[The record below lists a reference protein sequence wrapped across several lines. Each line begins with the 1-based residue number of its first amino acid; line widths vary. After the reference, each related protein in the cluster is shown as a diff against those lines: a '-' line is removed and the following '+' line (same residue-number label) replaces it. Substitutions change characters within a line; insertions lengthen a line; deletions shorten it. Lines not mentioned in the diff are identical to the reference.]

1 MHSPFDG
8 IRASHIRWCCHLE
21 KRQGIISVFDK
32 TGIVEFCRDIA
43 PYFSFVSTGKT
54 AQVLQ
59 SADIP
64 VMTVSDFTGFPEILD
79 GRVKTLHP
87 RILGGILA
95 TSDQQTELQEHDIPA
110 IGLVVVNLY
119 PFEEVTSKPHELA
132 EALDNI
138 DIGGVT
144 LLRAAAKNYPEV
156 LVVSSPYDYDTVAKA
171 IASGNV
177 SIDLRKDL
185 AEKAFLRTAQYD
197 IGISRYLYSEDLFPP
212 AFAMGFG
219 RPQTLRYGENP
230 HQDARYYLGHGKQ
243 PFYEQLHGKTV
254 SLNNLVDFA
263 AAMGLFSEHS
273 QPSCAIIKHTSP
285 CGFASADDIETAFD
299 QAFATDNLSA
309 FGSVMGFNQPITESL
324 AKKLHAMFVDGVI
337 APDYE
342 GRAYDILAAKK
353 NIVLCR
359 FMNYDMPDHSIRLI
373 PNGILVQQADKR
385 ILNKQDLTV
394 VTKRQPT
401 TGQLGELLF
410 AWSVVKYVKSNAVV
424 ISTGTRT
431 LGIGMGQTSRIA
443 AVELALGRAGSRA
456 RGAVMASD
464 AFFPYRDSIDAAAK
478 AGVAAIIAPGGS
490 IRDRKAIEA
499 ANEADIAM
507 VWSGVRCFLH

>member
-1 MHSPFDG
+1 M
-8 IRASHIRWCCHLE
+8 E

-32 TGIVEFCRDIA
+32 TGIVEFCREIA

-59 SADIP
+59 SASIP
-64 VMTVSDFTGFPEILD
+64 VMKVSDFTGFPEILD

-95 TSDQQTELQEHDIPA
+95 TRNQQTELQDHNIPA
-110 IGLVVVNLY
+110 VGLVVVNLY
-119 PFEEVTSKPHELA
+119 PFEEVTSRPHELA

-156 LVVSSPYDYDTVAKA
+156 LVISSPDDYARVAEA
-171 IASGNV
+171 IAGEDV
-177 SIDLRKDL
+177 SMDLRKEL
-185 AEKAFLRTAQYD
+185 AEKALLCTAQYD
-197 IGISRYLYSEDLFPP
+197 IAISRYLCSEDVFPP
-212 AFAMGFG
+212 TFAMGYKK
-219 RPQTLRYGENP
+219 PQTLRYGENP
-230 HQDARYYLGHGKQ
+230 HQDARYYLEHGKQ
-243 PFYEQLHGKTV
+243 PFYEQLHGKAV
-254 SLNNLVDFA
+254 SLNNLVDFT
-263 AAMGLFSEHS
+263 AAMGLFSEHC

-285 CGFASADDIETAFD
+285 CGFASADDIETAFG

-309 FGSVMGFNQPITESL
+309 FGSAMGFNRPITESL
-324 AKKLHAMFVDGVI
+324 AAKMHKIFIDAVI
-337 APDYE
+337 APDYDGE
-342 GRAYDILAAKK
+342 AFDILAAKK
-353 NIVLCR
+353 NIVLCK
-359 FMNYDMPDHSIRLI
+359 FMDYDMPGLSIRLV

-385 ILNKQDLTV
+385 TLNKQDLTV
-394 VTKRQPT
+394 VTKKQPT
-401 TGQLGELLF
+401 TTQLEELLF
-410 AWSVVKYVKSNAVV
+410 AWSVVKYVKSNAAV
-424 ISTGTRT
+424 ISTGTKT

-443 AVELALGRAGSRA
+443 AVELALDRARSRA
-456 RGAVMASD
+456 KGAVMASD
-464 AFFPYRDSIDAAAK
+464 AFFPYRDSVNAAAK

-490 IRDRKAIEA
+490 IRDQEAIEA